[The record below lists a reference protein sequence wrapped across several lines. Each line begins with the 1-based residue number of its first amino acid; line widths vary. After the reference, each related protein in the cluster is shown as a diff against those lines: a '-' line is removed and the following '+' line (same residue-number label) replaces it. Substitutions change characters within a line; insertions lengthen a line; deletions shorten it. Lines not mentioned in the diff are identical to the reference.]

1 MGITFSH
8 SNEIVSIMFSVK
20 ILLTSSLLLDQ
31 FFHVQSCPCSTSPYS
46 CFGNP
51 DTSNILKYFEDGR
64 SSWAQ
69 VLSIEKASN
78 SSITAIEIPG
88 QGLFDQLFYIVENT
102 THWNL
107 ETKGDDLSIWYDDL
121 FPNDNP
127 DPNDPSKPLEII
139 YTC

>member
-1 MGITFSH
+1 MFLISSISPITFSH

-31 FFHVQSCPCSTSPYS
+31 FFNVQSCPCGDVYS

-69 VLSIEKASN
+69 VLSIEKANYSN
-78 SSITAIEIPG
+78 IT
-88 QGLFDQLFYIVENT
+88 GLPF
-102 THWNL
+102 
-107 ETKGDDLSIWYDDL
+107 
-121 FPNDNP
+121 
-127 DPNDPSKPLEII
+127 II
-139 YTC
+139 RLALTL